1 MANEIHVCTNPNALR
16 VIMGTLSPHLM
27 SKSMPSQPP
36 NATSTRKKKKKRR
49 DKLNGVVFHSV
60 QLIFSTLESLYH
72 FPQIPPRGRKCKS
85 RTLARF
91 SSTLNSYPNFL
102 KSLHIPKVIREEIK
116 ELVFGALPKRERNIR
131 LVEPLW
137 SLSIFGPP
145 YVMFVVL
152 FVLYSRVEGPIS
164 PYNVSVGRNKWAW
177 SVNIRSVHTWVC
189 LTVACLDAP
198 HVILACCLDD
208 LPCVKLVF

>member
-1 MANEIHVCTNPNALR
+1 MANEIYVCTNSNALR

-27 SKSMPSQPP
+27 SKSMSSQPP
-36 NATSTRKKKKKRR
+36 NATSTRKKMR
-49 DKLNGVVFHSV
+49 DKLNGVVFHWV
-60 QLIFSTLESLYH
+60 QLIFSTLESLNH
-72 FPQIPPRGRKCKS
+72 FPQIPPPPPAGGKCKS

-137 SLSIFGPP
+137 SLSIFGPHMLCLWFFLFFIREWRDP
-145 YVMFVVL
+145 FLLTMFRLVGTSGLGVWTFDLCIHGFVVL
-152 FVLYSRVEGPIS
+152 
-164 PYNVSVGRNKWAW
+164 
-177 SVNIRSVHTWVC
+177 
-189 LTVACLDAP
+189 
-198 HVILACCLDD
+198 
-208 LPCVKLVF
+208 